1 MDIAKI
7 RKKAHVWRLKHIPE
21 RYFVLSLSVLVGA
34 MSGLAAVILKTLV
47 HKTYV
52 LLTQLRFAPY
62 DGGNLLMLINP
73 SLGIVLTVLFLKYF
87 VRGEIGHGIP
97 NILYSIS
104 RNGGRMPRHNT
115 YSSLISSTLTV
126 AFGGSVGLE
135 APIATTG
142 SAIGSNIGQ
151 FFHLRQKN
159 IILLLGCGAA
169 GAIAG
174 IFKAPIAGILFVLE
188 ILMFDISMTAAIP
201 LLVSSITASTLAY
214 FLMGTDVQF
223 AFQIKDAF
231 LISQIP
237 FFLVLGLFCSVV
249 SVYFLRVN
257 QKIEGAFGRINRQW
271 LKILIG
277 GTLLGILI
285 FLCPPLF
292 GEGYSQ
298 LNDLLHGDP
307 NSFITN
313 SFFISSNASP
323 WIVLL
328 GLFSII
334 VLKAVATSVTIGS
347 GGVGGTF
354 GPSLVIGGLSGFFIA
369 LLLNQTGL
377 QLPVANF
384 AIVGMA
390 GVMAGVMHAPL
401 MATFLIAEITGGYE
415 LFAPLLVTTTITY
428 ICVRPF
434 EHHSIY
440 TRKLAKHGDLLTHD
454 KDKSAWQLMDMQK
467 LIETN
472 FVVVRSGDKL
482 RDLVD
487 AIESSRRNIFPVLDE
502 NDKFLG
508 VIVLDDVR
516 KIMFKPEL
524 YDKYLVDEL
533 MYPLSEG
540 DCVRI
545 TDSMTDVVNKF
556 KVGNRYNLVVIDN
569 ENNYIGFLSR
579 ANTFSAYRHFV
590 SEFSDE

>member
-1 MDIAKI
+1 MNAANI
-7 RKKAHVWRLKHIPE
+7 RKKMHIWRLRHISE
-21 RYFVLSLSVLVGA
+21 RYFVLILSVLVGA
-34 MSGLAAVILKTLV
+34 GAGLAAVILKTLV
-47 HKTYV
+47 RKTYV
-52 LLTQLRFAPY
+52 LLMQIRLDVF
-62 DGGNLLMLINP
+62 GGANILLLIFP
-73 SLGIVLTVLFLKYF
+73 AIGIILTVLFLKYI
-87 VRGEIGHGIP
+87 VRNKIGHGIP
-97 NILYSIS
+97 NVLYAIS
-104 RNGGRMPRHNT
+104 RGGGKMPRHNM
-115 YSSLISSTLTV
+115 YSSIIASTITV

-151 FFHLRQKN
+151 WFHLKHKN

-201 LLVSSITASTLAY
+201 LLISSITASTLAY

-223 AFQIKDAF
+223 AFQIQDAF
-231 LISQIP
+231 QISQIP
-237 FFLVLGLFCSVV
+237 FFMVLGLFCAMV

-257 QKIEGAFGRINRQW
+257 QKIESSFARINRQW
-271 LKILIG
+271 VKILVG

-313 SFFISSNASP
+313 SFFISPNAAP
-323 WIVLL
+323 WIMLL
-328 GLFSII
+328 GLFGII
-334 VLKAVATSVTIGS
+334 ALKAVATSVTIGS

-354 GPSLVIGGLSGFFIA
+354 GPSLVIGGLSGFFVAA
-369 LLLNQTGL
+369 LINQTGL
-377 QLPVANF
+377 QLPLANF
-384 AIVGMA
+384 ALVGMA

-401 MATFLIAEITGGYE
+401 MATFLIAEITGGYG

-434 EHHSIY
+434 ERHSIY
-440 TRKLAKHGDLLTHD
+440 TRKLAKHGDLLTHN

-472 FVVVRSGDKL
+472 FVIVRSGDKL
-482 RDLVD
+482 RDLIT

-516 KIMFKPEL
+516 KIIFKPEL
-524 YDKYLVDEL
+524 YDKYSVDEL

-545 TDSMTDVVNKF
+545 TDSMSDVVNKF
-556 KVGNRYNLVVIDN
+556 KVGQRYNLVVIDN

-579 ANTFSAYRHFV
+579 ANTFSAYRQFV